1 MKNSN
6 RNFSAVL
13 PSAIKARILPVLI
26 MAILLV
32 SQAYAQTFSKV
43 ATYKVQQRSII
54 TFTVAREA
62 NVRFYNIE
70 AADDTAAFESIARVK
85 SLGNSVMPRDYHLD
99 ITGNEHKYYRIT
111 AEQMNWQT
119 ERSPIIMAGES
130 PANRPNTEYTAPA
143 SQIATVKNI
152 Q

>member
-85 SLGNSVMPRDYHLD
+85 
-99 ITGNEHKYYRIT
+99 
-111 AEQMNWQT
+111 
-119 ERSPIIMAGES
+119 
-130 PANRPNTEYTAPA
+130 
-143 SQIATVKNI
+143 
-152 Q
+152 